1 MTYYSVLNKSIITI
15 CQPYV
20 KTKIMISD
28 EIKNK
33 LIAQPRGLGDLGEIA
48 TFDPLNEVCSWSPK
62 DTDSADYG
70 DSTVIDCKLIS
81 SNNDPCVI
89 RSCSSTQVVLSGE
102 YSLSTFDQ
110 LAYKYKDI
118 ETNEIFEV
126 KGCPDPADPRTKY
139 MFELIQDPRQNID
152 VKTVVEFL
160 IEFDFSSLLVSS
172 SSPSPTVAELGIITD
187 DNLYVDEEN
196 QKAYRKDRIQFIQT
210 VRNYGHRK
218 LCDVMNMCFCDK

>member
-48 TFDPLNEVCSWSPK
+48 TFDPLNEICSWSPK

-81 SNNDPCVI
+81 SSNDPCVI
-89 RSCSSTQVVLSGE
+89 HSCSSTQVILSGE
-102 YSLSTFDQ
+102 YGLSTFDR
-110 LAYKYKDI
+110 LSYKYKNI

-160 IEFDFSSLLVSS
+160 IEFDFSGL
-172 SSPSPTVAELGIITD
+172 TELGTITD

-196 QKAYRKDRIQFIQT
+196 KKVYRKDRIEFIQT
-210 VRNYGHRK
+210 VRNYGYKK
-218 LCDVMNMCFCDK
+218 LCGAMDMCFCDK

>member
-1 MTYYSVLNKSIITI
+1 
-15 CQPYV
+15 
-20 KTKIMISD
+20 MISD

-70 DSTVIDCKLIS
+70 DSTVIGCKLIS
-81 SNNDPCVI
+81 SSNDPCVI
-89 RSCSSTQVVLSGE
+89 RSCSSTQVILSGE
-102 YSLSTFDQ
+102 YGLSTFDR

-160 IEFDFSSLLVSS
+160 IEFDFSGR
-172 SSPSPTVAELGIITD
+172 AGELGIITD

-196 QKAYRKDRIQFIQT
+196 KKVYRKDRIEFIQT
-210 VRNYGHRK
+210 VRNYGYKK
-218 LCDVMNMCFCDK
+218 LCGAMDMCFCDK

>member
-1 MTYYSVLNKSIITI
+1 MTYYSVLNKSIISI

-70 DSTVIDCKLIS
+70 DSTVIGCKLIS
-81 SNNDPCVI
+81 SSNDPCVI
-89 RSCSSTQVVLSGE
+89 RSCSSTQVILSGE
-102 YSLSTFDQ
+102 YGLSTFDR

-160 IEFDFSSLLVSS
+160 IEFDFSGR
-172 SSPSPTVAELGIITD
+172 AGELGIITD

-196 QKAYRKDRIQFIQT
+196 KKVYRKDRIEFIQT
-210 VRNYGHRK
+210 VRNYGYKK
-218 LCDVMNMCFCDK
+218 LCGAMDMCFCDK

>member
-1 MTYYSVLNKSIITI
+1 MTYYSVLNKSIISI

-33 LIAQPRGLGDLGEIA
+33 LIAQPRGLADLGEIG

-62 DTDSADYG
+62 DTDGVDYG

-81 SNNDPCVI
+81 SSNDPCVI
-89 RSCSSTQVVLSGE
+89 RSCSSSCVTLSGE
-102 YSLSTFDQ
+102 YSLSTFDR

-126 KGCPDPADPRTKY
+126 KGCPDPCDPHTKY
-139 MFELIQDPRQNID
+139 MFELIQDPRKNID
-152 VKTVVEFL
+152 VKTVVEFI
-160 IEFDFSSLLVSS
+160 IEFDFSGL
-172 SSPSPTVAELGIITD
+172 AEELGIVTD

-196 QKAYRKDRIQFIQT
+196 QKAYRKDRIEFIQT
-210 VRNYGHRK
+210 VRNYGYKK
-218 LCDVMNMCFCDK
+218 LCDIMTQCFCDK